1 MVRAND
7 TFEGT
12 INHEIFKLIMIYSDG
27 AVTLIQT
34 SNGNK
39 INTTKNYIEYM
50 LHSGGFIY

>member
-1 MVRAND
+1 MARVND

-12 INHEIFKLIMIYSDG
+12 INHEIFKIIKIYNDG
-27 AVTLIQT
+27 TVTLIQT

-39 INTTKNYIEYM
+39 INTTKNYVEYM

>member
-12 INHEIFKLIMIYSDG
+12 INHEIFKIIMIYSDG

-34 SNGNK
+34 SNSNK

>member
-1 MVRAND
+1 MVRVND

-12 INHEIFKLIMIYSDG
+12 INHENFKIIMIYSDG
-27 AVTLIQT
+27 AVTLIQR

-39 INTTKNYIEYM
+39 IGTTKNYIEYM

>member
-12 INHEIFKLIMIYSDG
+12 INHEIFKIIMIYSDG

-39 INTTKNYIEYM
+39 IGTTKNYIEYM